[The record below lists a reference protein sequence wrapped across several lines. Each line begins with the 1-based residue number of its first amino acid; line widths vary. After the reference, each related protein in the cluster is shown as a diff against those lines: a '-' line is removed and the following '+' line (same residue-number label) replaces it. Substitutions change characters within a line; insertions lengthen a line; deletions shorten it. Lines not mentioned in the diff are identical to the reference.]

1 MRVLNRHNKLVP
13 VQFDKIRKRLYNLV
27 QKPPILQN
35 IKDEVDTIVQQVIS
49 EMHDG
54 ISTSSLDELSADIA
68 IGKYTIHPEYDTL
81 ALRIAVSNLH
91 KNTLDNFSDK
101 IKLLYSE
108 NRVSTDLYEIVMN
121 NCELFNNHINYD
133 KDYELNYFGF
143 KTLEKAY
150 LLRTKEQ
157 VIVER
162 VQDLLMRVS
171 IGLHGNDIEKVFETF
186 NLMTDKYFIMA
197 TPCLFNSGTPNNQLL
212 SCFLLGSDD
221 SCEGIMKTMSDCALI
236 SKYSGGI
243 GLHISNIR
251 AKNSIIK
258 GTNGKSSGCVNN
270 LKILN
275 NVMRAFNQG
284 GKRLGSSAVYIEP
297 HHADIMD
304 FLKLKLN
311 TGDENSR
318 ARDLFYAVFLNNL
331 FMERVKNDELWSLFS
346 PDEAPELH
354 NAYGDKYRDIYL
366 NLENTDKVRDIV
378 RARDIWK
385 LITDSQVEVGMP
397 YLLNKDEINLKSNQ
411 KHYGTIKS
419 SNLCAEIC
427 EYSDNKEYACCTLAS
442 IGLPRFVEN
451 GSFNF
456 DKLAQVTKVLVN
468 NLNTIVDINYYPV
481 PETKKSNLLHR
492 PLGLGVQ
499 GLANVFS
506 KLNMP
511 FTSNEAKLLNK
522 QIFATIYYN
531 ALEKSME
538 LSKSQ
543 GHYPTFPGSPISQG
557 IFQFDMWN
565 NSQPIT
571 QIGDTILDWDKLRN
585 DIIKYGVRNSL
596 LLSCQPT
603 AGTSQILGNNES
615 IEPYTHLI
623 YSRSTLSGTFVVIVK
638 ELIYDLINLN
648 LWDVDIKN
656 QIIEHDSIQH
666 IDVIPQ
672 YIKDKYKTSWE
683 LKMKDIIDMSADRAI
698 YVCQTQSLNLFIKH
712 PNQSILSSMYFY
724 AHEKKL
730 KTLVYYLR
738 SLPQS
743 STQQFTIEPTN
754 STTENKTETDCIM
767 CSG

>member
-1 MRVLNRHNKLVP
+1 MRVLNRHNELVP
-13 VQFDKIRKRLYNLV
+13 VQFDKIRNRLYNLV
-27 QKPPILQN
+27 QKSPVLNN
-35 IKDEVDTIVQQVIS
+35 IEDEVDNIVQQVIT

-54 ISTSSLDELSADIA
+54 ISTSSLDELAADIA

-81 ALRIAVSNLH
+81 ALRIVVSNLH
-91 KNTLDNFSDK
+91 KNTLNNFSDK
-101 IKLLYSE
+101 IKLLYNE
-108 NRVSTDLYEIVMN
+108 NRVSKDLYETVMN
-121 NCELFNNHINYD
+121 NPELFDNYVNYD
-133 KDYELNYFGF
+133 RDYELNYFGF

-150 LLRTKEQ
+150 LLRTEKQ
-157 VIVER
+157 IIVER
-162 VQDLLMRVS
+162 IQDLLMRVS

-186 NLMTDKYFIMA
+186 DLMTDKYFIMA

-212 SCFLLGSDD
+212 SCFLLGTED

-251 AKNSIIK
+251 SKNSIIK

-275 NVMRAFNQG
+275 TVMRAFNQG

-297 HHADIMD
+297 HHPDIMD
-304 FLKLKLN
+304 YLKLKLN
-311 TGDENSR
+311 TGDENKR
-318 ARDLFYAVFLNNL
+318 ARDLFYAVFINNL

-346 PDEAPELH
+346 PDEVPELN
-354 NAYGDKYRDIYL
+354 NAYGNEYKNIYL

-385 LITDSQVEVGMP
+385 LIMDSQIEVGMP

-427 EYSDNKEYACCTLAS
+427 EYSDSKEYACCTLAS

-468 NLNTIVDINYYPV
+468 NLNTIIDINYYPV

-538 LSKSQ
+538 LSKLQ
-543 GHYPTFPGSPISQG
+543 GHYPTFPNSPLSQG
-557 IFQFDMWN
+557 IFQFDMWDT
-565 NSQPIT
+565 SPIT
-571 QIGDTILDWDKLRN
+571 QIENTIFEWDKLRN
-585 DIIKYGVRNSL
+585 NIMEYGVRNSL

-623 YSRSTLSGTFVVIVK
+623 YSRSTLSGTFIVIVK

-648 LWDVDIKN
+648 LWNIDIKN

-672 YIKDKYKTSWE
+672 YIKDKYKTAWE
-683 LKMKDIIDMSADRAI
+683 LKMKDIIDMSADRAVYI
-698 YVCQTQSLNLFIKH
+698 CQTQSLNLFIRH

-724 AHEKKL
+724 AHKKKL

-754 STTENKTETDCIM
+754 STSENNTETECIM